1 MGIENISIILS
12 IKCLFLLGITLWFTL
27 VVINNVIDP
36 GTNLHL
42 IGQMM
47 RMDLLKEDP
56 HMGNGIEWRAIKSP
70 TVHKTVLVC
79 VILLQLLA
87 VILLWKAVIEFAMA
101 SKGPI
106 APVAVHHAI
115 LSADIGLGVLL
126 AKMIWFWCGGM
137 WYGYWVKT
145 PQVQQVHMTLLVMLM
160 LEFLIINTS
169 ASR

>member
-1 MGIENISIILS
+1 MGIESISIILAM
-12 IKCLFLLGITLWFTL
+12 KCLFLLGMTLWFTL
-27 VVINNVIDP
+27 VMINNMTDP

-56 HMGNGIEWRAIKSP
+56 HMGNGIEWRAVKSP
-70 TVHKTVLVC
+70 AIHKTVLVF
-79 VILLQLLA
+79 VILVQLLA
-87 VILLWKAVIEFAMA
+87 VILLWKAVFEFARA
-101 SKGPI
+101 SVGPV
-106 APVAVHHAI
+106 APSAVHHAV

-137 WYGYWVKT
+137 WYGYWIKT

-169 ASR
+169 GTL

>member
-1 MGIENISIILS
+1 MKLDGSQKGN
-12 IKCLFLLGITLWFTL
+12 FA
-27 VVINNVIDP
+27 
-36 GTNLHL
+36 
-42 IGQMM
+42 
-47 RMDLLKEDP
+47 
-56 HMGNGIEWRAIKSP
+56 GNGIEWRAIKSP

-101 SKGPI
+101 SKGPV

-160 LEFLIINTS
+160 LEFLIINIS
-169 ASR
+169 ASL